1 MCSIY
6 DNDAAFF
13 DFLKVTPD
21 NTIVIYVDTS
31 KMRVGDLRN
40 LIDVCRQTF
49 PKNEIL
55 VLPDVSRIE
64 SVDTDELIHIRESID
79 AMIKERVSDEQRTA

>member
-13 DFLKVTPD
+13 DSLKVTPD

-40 LIDVCRQTF
+40 LVDVCRQTF
-49 PKNEIL
+49 PKNQIL